1 MSDSSSNLSSEV
13 TAALNSTA
21 ETTAINV
28 LSSNL
33 LLNGEPTSSSLANIS
48 PYNQQTQQRMPYV
61 EGKQYSLEY
70 GRLVDRR
77 DPPSLSQHAST
88 QDQSHDPLLLQ
99 ATSSNL
105 ASPVVASPHS
115 QFSVPRSFASVP
127 GRPQS
132 KSSNSRP
139 PSFTDLPSSDM
150 QFTGTGLTPT
160 TPVFSSSPFQ
170 STTLAGEISGSP
182 GIISPSLGMEPNVGD
197 KRKLKKPNRAGK
209 EQSDVDKE
217 EKKRK
222 LALEQ
227 EKERQWKLLQQQRL
241 KEQQSHHQTPAI
253 QQVMMMKE
261 QMRKENNRSGNR
273 KSSITFPAEQEHAM
287 NEYRSNVLPPVEPF
301 ALTHSS
307 VTKDSRISHHID
319 MGSMPDG
326 MPTSKAVG
334 TTNVAAPGMSVTT
347 IGTPIPSNLPSHP
360 EDLKT
365 KIHQP
370 PVHPIS
376 QNAFLLND
384 TSSRDPKS
392 QHFSFSS
399 ASHEPSSEIDSL
411 LGINDSEF
419 ARMTG
424 TRPTSDVST
433 SQPLS
438 AVSLPSPGF
447 PSVPGS
453 QLQLESGH
461 KTESVVT
468 TGRNEPNILITNKQP
483 TASTTVIQ
491 AAGVPMPMP
500 VQTPSSSIQSM
511 EFSAVLSQPDNKGI
525 PTAISS
531 QVMKSV
537 SGLLMEPG
545 SVNSAVIQ
553 PGTAVVSENF
563 DKQPTTGLD
572 HQQQQQALL
581 FQQQQFMA
589 AQQQYIQWQL
599 QQRNPELFQS
609 ITTPVQ
615 YSSYADK
622 DLPEVDSE
630 EQHQERIRFLYRQ
643 RQMQKQQVVQI
654 QQQMHQQQ
662 VYATS
667 HITPSPTPA
676 TPRPQMDQTQQQFVQ
691 QLMQY
696 QQQIPEA
703 MQQQFLVEY
712 SRQMQQRTDLGQNA
726 MQYEKFLAELAQQYG
741 YPMHQPNA
749 QAVSVMQHGITWPST
764 AAQPFHSNM
773 QQMFAFGAIDEEKA
787 KEMSPQQLYQLQL
800 QQTLM
805 MHQMAASGM
814 YPAQSNIRN
823 PSPAVAGS
831 RKSSTGSNQSKSK
844 QKKSNTAIT
853 DAQKSSRADS
863 ETSRSPLTDPK
874 ANLIR
879 QGSIAPSPAHSE
891 SVMSHDDASSIK
903 SMESN
908 IESTNNAMSHT
919 IQLLSNAERRPS
931 DPLVK
936 PSSRPPSG
944 LAVPVT
950 TNTSRVSSPVIS
962 LPDKEVSAR
971 ASTDRVKEI
980 GLQNDKLANLRKDVP
995 NNRFNN
1001 LPATIAS
1008 SPVLMNSIQSVN
1020 KEKSA
1025 NGNSPTI
1032 SMNPGS
1038 INEVKQ
1044 APCTDGIHCGTDSE
1058 PDDISA
1064 AKKAPCTDGI
1074 HCGTDSEDEEHKV
1087 QFKKNAILQKF
1098 RANTVHCTDG
1108 IHCGTDSE
1116 DESCESGSAKR
1127 ASRPPCT
1134 DGIHCGTDSEDESCG
1149 TGSVKR
1155 ASKPPCTD
1163 GIHCGTDSEDESHNR
1178 LQAKRGKKPPCTD
1191 GIHCGTDSEG
1201 EGNARTPTVKQFK
1214 PPCMDGI
1221 HCGTDSEDESNV
1233 RMSQQKG
1240 GRQPCSDGIHCGTDT
1255 EDEGNSRTAKNAKP
1269 PCADGIH
1276 CGTDSEDDC
1285 DLKTLKRKSVKPPCS
1300 DGIHCGTDS
1309 EGEENTKIPMKTKA
1323 PCSDGIQCGTDS
1335 EEEESVSNPKKMK
1348 VPCTDGIHCGTDSEE
1363 EESTNN
1369 PRKTN
1374 LPCSDGIHC
1383 GTDSEEETITE
1394 KGSQKGIKRHNTSNH
1409 QGKGL
1414 LGNRVNSCSDGIHC
1428 GTDSE
1433 DEENTKK
1440 NKASVPSRGSPL
1452 VQSKREQRLMDQNSL
1467 ISTRKDGQQSPVI
1480 SISSQQTVIS
1490 SSDVRPNISY
1500 TTTQIKVTSSTSTNV
1515 AASSSTSVMSSHTL
1529 EVIQEGDVTQSTFN
1543 ALENMSRNL
1552 KGAKTETSVPGNF
1565 SISSLVASTAVNS
1578 TSAFPPISAPKM
1590 ENAVVPT
1597 CMYDSSHGS
1606 AFSQENSAMKVMTS
1620 SAVDS
1625 LASQQKPSEI
1635 QLSKS
1640 VQGAPPHFLPNF
1652 STTATLESSK
1662 IPLSIP
1668 GSFSQGGMGI
1678 KGGLQA
1684 PDMREH
1690 HLQAIQPQPFSPT
1703 PTPHTPSA
1711 QQTDPQGMSRHK
1723 QKIVGIPPTSPQY
1736 QQLFM
1741 HQHQLLIMQFQQYQY
1756 QLQAQYTQL
1765 SQQQMSPQ
1773 QQFLLQQQYHQQ
1785 MMLLQRQFVQQQV
1798 RFCFLSL

>member
-33 LLNGEPTSSSLANIS
+33 LLNGEPSSSSLAIMS
-48 PYNQQTQQRMPYV
+48 PYSQQTQQRVPYV
-61 EGKQYSLEY
+61 EGKQYSQEY
-70 GRLVDRR
+70 GRIVDRR
-77 DPPSLSQHAST
+77 DAASLAPQAST
-88 QDQSHDPLLLQ
+88 QEESRDPLLLQ

-105 ASPVVASPHS
+105 PSPMVASPHS
-115 QFSVPRSFASVP
+115 QFSIPRSFPSAP
-127 GRPQS
+127 GRLQS
-132 KSSNSRP
+132 KGSSSRP
-139 PSFTDLPSSDM
+139 PSFSDLPSSDM

-170 STTLAGEISGSP
+170 STTLAGEISGPP
-182 GIISPSLGMEPNVGD
+182 GIISPSLSMEPNVGD
-197 KRKLKKPNRAGK
+197 KRKLKKPSRASK

-261 QMRKENNRSGNR
+261 QMRKENNRSGR
-273 KSSITFPAEQEHAM
+273 KSSTTFPAEQEHPL
-287 NEYRSNVLPPVEPF
+287 NEYRSTVLPPVEPY

-307 VTKDSRISHHID
+307 VTKDSRTAHHID
-319 MGSMPDG
+319 MGVIPEG
-326 MPTSKAVG
+326 LPTSKAAG
-334 TTNVAAPGMSVTT
+334 TTNVAVQGMIVTT
-347 IGTPIPSNLPSHP
+347 IGAPIPSNLPSHP

-376 QNAFLLND
+376 QGALLLND

-392 QHFSFSS
+392 QQFSFSS
-399 ASHEPSSEIDSL
+399 GGHEPSSEIDSL

-438 AVSLPSPGF
+438 SVSLPSPGF
-447 PSVPGS
+447 PSVPAS
-453 QLQLESGH
+453 HLQMDSGH

-468 TGRNEPNILITNKQP
+468 TGRNEPSMLITNKQP
-483 TASTTVIQ
+483 TSSTSVTQ
-491 AAGVPMPMP
+491 AAGVPMPVP
-500 VQTPSSSIQSM
+500 GQTPSSSIQSM
-511 EFSAVLSQPDNKGI
+511 EFSAVLSQPENKGV

-553 PGTAVVSENF
+553 PGAAVVSENF

-572 HQQQQQALL
+572 QQQQQQALL

-609 ITTPVQ
+609 ITTPIQ

-676 TPRPQMDQTQQQFVQ
+676 TPRPQMDPTQQQFVQ

-773 QQMFAFGAIDEEKA
+773 QQMFAYGAIDEEKA

-831 RKSSTGSNQSKSK
+831 RKSNSSSNQAKSK
-844 QKKSNTAIT
+844 QKKPNPVIT
-853 DAQKSSRADS
+853 DAQKLAKADF

-879 QGSIAPSPAHSE
+879 QVSIAQSPAHSE
-891 SVMSHDDASSIK
+891 SVRSHDDTSSVK

-908 IESTNNAMSHT
+908 IESTNNAISHAN
-919 IQLLSNAERRPS
+919 QLQSNAERRPS

-936 PSSRPPSG
+936 PSSRPSSG

-962 LPDKEVSAR
+962 LPSKEVSGR
-971 ASTDRVKEI
+971 ASTDGIKETD
-980 GLQNDKLANLRKDVP
+980 LQNDKLASVRKDIS

-1008 SPVLMNSIQSVN
+1008 SPVMVNSVQSVN
-1020 KEKSA
+1020 KEKNT

-1038 INEVKQ
+1038 INQAKQ
-1044 APCTDGIHCGTDSE
+1044 TPCSDSIHCGTESE
-1058 PDDISA
+1058 SIVVA
-1064 AKKAPCTDGI
+1064 TAKKASCTDGI

-1087 QFKKNAILQKF
+1087 QFKKNAMLQNF
-1098 RANTVHCTDG
+1098 RANKVHCTDG

-1116 DESCESGSAKR
+1116 DESHGSGSVKR
-1127 ASRPPCT
+1127 ASKSPCIDGIHCATDSKDESHNMLQAMRGGKPPCT
-1134 DGIHCGTDSEDESCG
+1134 DGIHCGTDSEDEENTKTPTVNC
-1149 TGSVKR
+1149 
-1155 ASKPPCTD
+1155 SKPPCTD
-1163 GIHCGTDSEDESHNR
+1163 GIHCGTDSEDES
-1178 LQAKRGKKPPCTD
+1178 
-1191 GIHCGTDSEG
+1191 
-1201 EGNARTPTVKQFK
+1201 NARPSKDK
-1214 PPCMDGI
+1214 
-1221 HCGTDSEDESNV
+1221 S
-1233 RMSQQKG
+1233 
-1240 GRQPCSDGIHCGTDT
+1240 GRQP
-1255 EDEGNSRTAKNAKP
+1255 
-1269 PCADGIH
+1269 
-1276 CGTDSEDDC
+1276 
-1285 DLKTLKRKSVKPPCS
+1285 
-1300 DGIHCGTDS
+1300 
-1309 EGEENTKIPMKTKA
+1309 
-1323 PCSDGIQCGTDS
+1323 
-1335 EEEESVSNPKKMK
+1335 
-1348 VPCTDGIHCGTDSEE
+1348 
-1363 EESTNN
+1363 
-1369 PRKTN
+1369 
-1374 LPCSDGIHC
+1374 
-1383 GTDSEEETITE
+1383 
-1394 KGSQKGIKRHNTSNH
+1394 
-1409 QGKGL
+1409 
-1414 LGNRVNSCSDGIHC
+1414 CSDGIHC

-1433 DEENTKK
+1433 DEENSRSAKNAKPPCADGIHCGSDSEEDSDLKTLKVRNVKPPCNDGIHCGTDSEEEEENMSNQHKAKLPCTDGIHCGTDSEEETTPGERSQKVCKKQKTNDHQVEGHLVNRVSSCSDGIHCGTDSEDEDSAEK
-1440 NKASVPSRGSPL
+1440 NKASVSSIGSPV
-1452 VQSKREQRLMDQNSL
+1452 VQNEREQRLMGQISL
-1467 ISTRKDGQQSPVI
+1467 ISGRKDGQQSPVI
-1480 SISSQQTVIS
+1480 TISSQQTVIS
-1490 SSDVRPNISY
+1490 SSNVPQNISFA
-1500 TTTQIKVTSSTSTNV
+1500 TTQIKVTLHSSTTAIV
-1515 AASSSTSVMSSHTL
+1515 AASSSTSVVSSHTL

-1552 KGAKTETSVPGNF
+1552 KGAKTETAVPGSF
-1565 SISSLVASTAVNS
+1565 SISSLVASTAINP
-1578 TSAFPPISAPKM
+1578 TSACPPVSAPKM
-1590 ENAVVPT
+1590 ENSVVPT
-1597 CMYDSSHGS
+1597 CMHDSSHGS
-1606 AFSQENSAMKVMTS
+1606 ASLQENNAMKVMTS

-1625 LASQQKPSEI
+1625 VPSQQKPNEV

-1640 VQGAPPHFLPNF
+1640 VQGVPPPFLPNL
-1652 STTATLESSK
+1652 STAATLESSK

-1668 GSFSQGGMGI
+1668 GSFSQGNMGI

-1684 PDMREH
+1684 PDTREH
-1690 HLQAIQPQPFSPT
+1690 HLQAIQPQPFSPNA
-1703 PTPHTPSA
+1703 TPHTPSA

-1798 RFCFLSL
+1798 RFRFLFLYRVSQKRVRTFENL

>member
-1 MSDSSSNLSSEV
+1 MSDTSSNLSSEA

-28 LSSNL
+28 LSNNL
-33 LLNGEPTSSSLANIS
+33 LLNGEPTSSSLTNMS
-48 PYNQQTQQRMPYV
+48 PYSQQTQQRMPYV
-61 EGKQYSLEY
+61 EGKQYSQEY
-70 GRLVDRR
+70 GRIVDRR
-77 DPPSLSQHAST
+77 DPASLAQQAST
-88 QDQSHDPLLLQ
+88 QEEARDPLLLQ
-99 ATSSNL
+99 ATSSNIP
-105 ASPVVASPHS
+105 SPVVASPHS
-115 QFSVPRSFASVP
+115 QFSVPRSFPSAP
-127 GRPQS
+127 GRLQS
-132 KSSNSRP
+132 KGSSSRP
-139 PSFTDLPSSDM
+139 PSFSDLPSSDM

-170 STTLAGEISGSP
+170 STTLAGEISGPP
-182 GIISPSLGMEPNVGD
+182 GIISPSLSMEPNVGD
-197 KRKLKKPNRAGK
+197 KRKLKKPSRASK

-261 QMRKENNRSGNR
+261 QMRKENNRSGR
-273 KSSITFPAEQEHAM
+273 KSSITFPAEQEHPL
-287 NEYRSNVLPPVEPF
+287 NEYRSTVLPPVEPY

-307 VTKDSRISHHID
+307 VTKDSRTAHHID
-319 MGSMPDG
+319 MGVVPED

-334 TTNVAAPGMSVTT
+334 TTNVAVHGMSVTT
-347 IGTPIPSNLPSHP
+347 IGAPIPSNLPSHP
-360 EDLKT
+360 DDLKT

-370 PVHPIS
+370 PLHPTS
-376 QNAFLLND
+376 QGAFLLND

-399 ASHEPSSEIDSL
+399 GGHEASSEIDSL

-438 AVSLPSPGF
+438 SVSLPSPGF
-447 PSVPGS
+447 PSVPAS
-453 QLQLESGH
+453 HLQMDSGH

-468 TGRNEPNILITNKQP
+468 TGRNEPSMLITNKQP
-483 TASTTVIQ
+483 TSSTTVSL
-491 AAGVPMPMP
+491 AAGVPMP
-500 VQTPSSSIQSM
+500 VSGQTPSSSIQSM
-511 EFSAVLSQPDNKGI
+511 EFSAVMSQPENKGV

-537 SGLLMEPG
+537 SGLMMESG

-553 PGTAVVSENF
+553 PAAAVVSENF
-563 DKQPTTGLD
+563 DKQPTAGLD
-572 HQQQQQALL
+572 QQQQQQALL

-609 ITTPVQ
+609 ITTPIQ

-667 HITPSPTPA
+667 HITPSATPA
-676 TPRPQMDQTQQQFVQ
+676 TPRPQMDPTQQQFVQ

-712 SRQMQQRTDLGQNA
+712 SRQMQQRADLGQNA

-773 QQMFAFGAIDEEKA
+773 QQMFAYGAIDEEKA

-831 RKSSTGSNQSKSK
+831 RKSNSSSNQAKNK
-844 QKKSNTAIT
+844 QKKPNPMVT
-853 DAQKSSRADS
+853 DAQKLARADS

-874 ANLIR
+874 ANLVR
-879 QGSIAPSPAHSE
+879 QGSIAPSPAHSD
-891 SVMSHDDASSIK
+891 SVRSHDDASSVK

-908 IESTNNAMSHT
+908 IESTNNAISHAN
-919 IQLLSNAERRPS
+919 QLQSNAERRPS
-931 DPLVK
+931 DPLIK
-936 PSSRPPSG
+936 PSPRPSSG
-944 LAVPVT
+944 LAVPDT

-962 LPDKEVSAR
+962 LPSKEVSGK
-971 ASTDRVKEI
+971 ASTDGLKETD
-980 GLQNDKLANLRKDVP
+980 LQNDKLASVRKDIP
-995 NNRFNN
+995 SNRFNN

-1008 SPVLMNSIQSVN
+1008 SPVMMNSVQSVN
-1020 KEKSA
+1020 KEKDR

-1032 SMNPGS
+1032 STNLGS
-1038 INEVKQ
+1038 INQTKQ
-1044 APCTDGIHCGTDSE
+1044 TPYSDSIHCGTESE
-1058 PDDISA
+1058 PGVISA

-1087 QFKKNAILQKF
+1087 QFKKNAVLQNF
-1098 RANTVHCTDG
+1098 RANKVHCTDG

-1116 DESCESGSAKR
+1116 DESHGSGSVKETSKSPCIDGIHCVTDSKNESHSMLQAMRGKK
-1127 ASRPPCT
+1127 SPCT
-1134 DGIHCGTDSEDESCG
+1134 DGIHCGTDSEGEENTKTQTVNRC
-1149 TGSVKR
+1149 
-1155 ASKPPCTD
+1155 KPPCTD
-1163 GIHCGTDSEDESHNR
+1163 GIHCGTDSEDESNAR
-1178 LQAKRGKKPPCTD
+1178 PSKEKRGRQPC
-1191 GIHCGTDSEG
+1191 S
-1201 EGNARTPTVKQFK
+1201 
-1214 PPCMDGI
+1214 DGI
-1221 HCGTDSEDESNV
+1221 HCGTDSEDESNA
-1233 RMSQQKG
+1233 RPSKEKR
-1240 GRQPCSDGIHCGTDT
+1240 GRQPCSDGIHCGTDS
-1255 EDEGNSRTAKNAKP
+1255 EDESNARPSK
-1269 PCADGIH
+1269 
-1276 CGTDSEDDC
+1276 E
-1285 DLKTLKRKSVKPPCS
+1285 KRGRQP
-1300 DGIHCGTDS
+1300 
-1309 EGEENTKIPMKTKA
+1309 
-1323 PCSDGIQCGTDS
+1323 
-1335 EEEESVSNPKKMK
+1335 
-1348 VPCTDGIHCGTDSEE
+1348 
-1363 EESTNN
+1363 
-1369 PRKTN
+1369 
-1374 LPCSDGIHC
+1374 
-1383 GTDSEEETITE
+1383 
-1394 KGSQKGIKRHNTSNH
+1394 
-1409 QGKGL
+1409 
-1414 LGNRVNSCSDGIHC
+1414 CSDGIHC

-1433 DEENTKK
+1433 DEENSRRAKNAKPPCSDGIHCGSDSEEDCDLKTLKLRNVEPPCNDGIHCGTDSEEEENVSNPKKAKLPCTDGIHCGTDSEEETTPGESEKVNKKQKTSDPHGERHLGNRVSSCSDGIHCGTDSEDEDSAKK
-1440 NKASVPSRGSPL
+1440 NKVSVSSRDSPI
-1452 VQSKREQRLMDQNSL
+1452 VQTEREQRLTDQISL
-1467 ISTRKDGQQSPVI
+1467 ISGRKDGQQSPVI
-1480 SISSQQTVIS
+1480 TISSQQTVIS
-1490 SSDVRPNISY
+1490 SSNIQQNVSFA
-1500 TTTQIKVTSSTSTNV
+1500 TTQIKVTLHSSTTAIV
-1515 AASSSTSVMSSHTL
+1515 AATSSTSVVSSHTL

-1552 KGAKTETSVPGNF
+1552 KGAKTETAVPGSF
-1565 SISSLVASTAVNS
+1565 SISSLVASTAINS
-1578 TSAFPPISAPKM
+1578 TSACPPVSAQKM
-1590 ENAVVPT
+1590 EYSVVPT
-1597 CMYDSSHGS
+1597 CMHDSSHGS
-1606 AFSQENSAMKVMTS
+1606 VSLQENSAMKIMRS

-1625 LASQQKPSEI
+1625 LPSQQKPSEV

-1640 VQGAPPHFLPNF
+1640 APGVPPPFLPNL
-1652 STTATLESSK
+1652 STAATLESSK
-1662 IPLSIP
+1662 VPLSIP

-1684 PDMREH
+1684 PDSREH
-1690 HLQAIQPQPFSPT
+1690 HLQAIQPQPFSPNA
-1703 PTPHTPSA
+1703 TPHTPSA
-1711 QQTDPQGMSRHK
+1711 QQTDSQGMSRHK

-1798 RFCFLSL
+1798 RFRFFCS